1 MVCNTCGNTTFDA
14 SKYLEILNKARIL
27 TDSFL
32 AIKGPD
38 LSFACELLT
47 SGHLTGKALEAPN
60 GIFKYAVVSGIT
72 GKGSAYLLQLRTP
85 ATTPFARLGGFVAG
99 GLRRIKRALGK

>member
-72 GKGSAYLLQLRTP
+72 GKGSAYLLKLQTP
-85 ATTPFARLGGFVAG
+85 ATPFARLGCFVADG
-99 GLRRIKRALGK
+99 FRRMKTALSK

>member
-14 SKYLEILNKARIL
+14 AKYLEILDKARIL

-32 AIKGPD
+32 AFKGPD
-38 LSFACELLT
+38 MSFACELIT
-47 SGHLTGKALEAPN
+47 AGHLTGKALEAPN

-85 ATTPFARLGGFVAG
+85 ATPFARIGGFVAG